1 MKDLIL
7 ASGSPRRKELFDL
20 LEIPYRVEVSNA
32 DEVLDYNLPIE
43 KMIENVAYQ
52 KGKAVYQN
60 NQNSV
65 VVAADTVVVI
75 DNEILGKPKNKEM
88 CKEMMKKLSGK
99 THDVITGIAIFVDGK
114 VIQDYEITHVHFVKL
129 TDEEINEYIESSEP
143 YDKAGGYAIQGKA
156 ALFIDKIE
164 GNYHNVVGLPIYKV
178 YSYLKELMNDWKCAN
193 I

>member
-178 YSYLKELMNDWKCAN
+178 YSYLKELMND
-193 I
+193 